1 MLDLFKF
8 YLLLTSRILCVSLS
22 KVNFCEYWVY
32 PRFTKKGYK
41 WSGTN
46 LDSNYT
52 IGEPL
57 CPLQTLTFFFIFGPS
72 YTNLGLCRIK
82 WTPIWIVLET
92 CLAIWDHNDLLF
104 DTLRDYFGTHCTIY
118 GDPPGSYLTNFWPL
132 MDYLDTVLVY
142 KAANQVT
149 PSCLQP
155 FLIFASVCLTSW
167 CPPPGMAVW
176 SW

>member
-1 MLDLFKF
+1 MLSSF
-8 YLLLTSRILCVSLS
+8 YSLLTSRILCVSLS
-22 KVNFCEYWVY
+22 KVIFLWILGIPEVHKTWVQAIIAI
-32 PRFTKKGYK
+32 
-41 WSGTN
+41 
-46 LDSNYT
+46 LDPNWT
-52 IGEPL
+52 IWEPL
-57 CPLQTLTFFFIFGPS
+57 CPLQTLTDIFGLS

-118 GDPPGSYLTNFWPL
+118 GDPSGSYLTNFWPL
-132 MDYLDTVLVY
+132 MDYVDTDLVY

-176 SW
+176 SWWPW